1 MSSIGKSD
9 PEKFIGNPVNAF
21 LLIKQ
26 LSVDLQLF
34 VDTLNNFEKLKSLVH
49 DISEASSLP
58 TSDDYT
64 GAIKAIHRLEDT
76 YLLNA
81 TSIRLG
87 SLNARYPSR
96 PLTAFECFELGRI
109 AYNNKDYYHTIIW
122 MSEAFE
128 QLEAEEIKS
137 VDKFIIL
144 DYLSFST
151 YKVWKKIFWIKI
163 KLNNNGVFEE
173 R

>member
-64 GAIKAIHRLEDT
+64 GAIKA
-76 YLLNA
+76 
-81 TSIRLG
+81 
-87 SLNARYPSR
+87 
-96 PLTAFECFELGRI
+96 
-109 AYNNKDYYHTIIW
+109 
-122 MSEAFE
+122 
-128 QLEAEEIKS
+128 
-137 VDKFIIL
+137 KFL
-144 DYLSFST
+144 
-151 YKVWKKIFWIKI
+151 
-163 KLNNNGVFEE
+163 
-173 R
+173 